1 MDNAMA
7 DIQADDMKHG
17 LYDTKI
23 SREELAVRIA
33 DRLLECTDS
42 RDLEQFYWNAQ
53 YEWATDITDE
63 ELMQTANDLQVLD
76 DDEQV
81 DL

>member
-1 MDNAMA
+1 MA
-7 DIQADDMKHG
+7 GYDKDDMKHG
-17 LYDTKI
+17 LYDTKLT
-23 SREELAVRIA
+23 REQLAERIA

-53 YEWATDITDE
+53 YEWATDISDE
-63 ELMQTANDLQVLD
+63 ELMATANDLQVLD